1 MSSARKAGDGID
13 GDGMNGV
20 GDKVRATALWL
31 VHGASLARLLA
42 AHGRDDHARNLLAA
56 LDEAARILAADL
68 APGVLAEAMSWA
80 ADQVWQSDAPVAS
93 RLKQ

>member
-1 MSSARKAGDGID
+1 VADVSAQ
-13 GDGMNGV
+13 
-20 GDKVRATALWL
+20 VRAAALWL

-42 AHGRDDHARNLLAA
+42 AHGKDDHAENLQAA

-68 APGVLAEAMSWA
+68 QPGELSEAMSWA
-80 ADQVWQSDAPVAS
+80 ADQVWNSDRPAAS

>member
-1 MSSARKAGDGID
+1 MSDASGQI
-13 GDGMNGV
+13 
-20 GDKVRATALWL
+20 RAAALWL

-42 AHGRDDHARNLLAA
+42 AHGRELHAENLQAA

-68 APGVLAEAMSWA
+68 EPGALSEAMSWA
-80 ADQVWQSDAPVAS
+80 ADQVWQSDTPAAS